1 MAVIGSFG
9 KTITFE
15 TSDKRI
21 LSFKGFKREISGR
34 WASHERVGKKPLK
47 QFLGPDADKVTFTV
61 TLNAWHGVKPRSTLD
76 KIEKAVKKGTPEN
89 LVVGGVRVGSGK
101 MVITGASQSWD
112 EIYNKGE
119 LVRASV
125 ELTLEEYV

>member
-9 KTITFE
+9 KTVTFE
-15 TSDKRI
+15 TSDQRI
-21 LSFKGFKREISGR
+21 LSFKGFKREIKGR

-47 QFLGPDADKVTFTV
+47 QFLGPDADSVTFTV

-76 KIEKAVKKGTPEN
+76 RIEQSVKKGTPEY
-89 LVVGGVRVGSGK
+89 LVIASQRVCSGK
-101 MVITGASQSWD
+101 MVITSASQTWD

-125 ELTLEEYV
+125 ELTLEEYA

>member
-9 KTITFE
+9 KTIVFE
-15 TSDKRI
+15 TSDKKI
-21 LSFKGFKREISGR
+21 LSFKGFKREIKGR
-34 WASHERVGKKPLK
+34 WAKHERVGKKPRK
-47 QFLGPDADKVTFTV
+47 QFLGPDEDTVTFTV

-76 KIEKAVKKGTPEN
+76 KIEQSIKKGTPQY
-89 LVVGGVRVGSGK
+89 LVIGSIRVGSGK
-101 MVITGASQSWD
+101 MVITAASQTWD

-125 ELTLEEYV
+125 ELTLEEYA